1 MPGITPSDLN
11 CLMPEFVTGPLKKGL
26 TEFDRKLP
34 GFIDE
39 GLLIGVETRTSSPVR
54 ILRNSANFHADGIH
68 GLIPVGEGS
77 GYAGG
82 IVSSAVDGIKAAMC
96 FDKE

>member
-1 MPGITPSDLN
+1 M
-11 CLMPEFVTGPLKKGL
+11 GL
-26 TEFDRKLP
+26 RQFEQKMP

-39 GLLIGVETRTSSPVR
+39 GLLIGIETKTSSPVR
-54 ILRNSANFHADGIH
+54 IVRNLKNFNVPGVK

-82 IVSSAVDGIKAAMC
+82 IVSSAVDGIQAAMQ
-96 FDKE
+96 FDS